1 MSGIFHKLSEKIKQ
15 HKLWEATKPLQSLFM
30 ETDKPKPDIMENS
43 EYSVQSNASDE
54 KSVQPPSVSP
64 SKLTTTDVLIALLN
78 GLGVG
83 LLLGLLVGLSISP
96 VVSGVIGTLSS
107 LLVIM
112 LGMNEQFISKLKSL
126 RIAFFGIFTVVG
138 ILSGLYIRDNGVLS
152 PKVGALVQEFDSA
165 GYSKNQALYYAALE
179 MFKYVPVGWF
189 GTSAADTLAL
199 SKAPSG
205 TKSFLFSS
213 ELSQS
218 ECLNLEDVNPNFNRI
233 QAFNT
238 FKSAG
243 GLWEEWA
250 AALYAKE
257 EITNQA
263 YTAALIILRDA
274 FCDITTTDKIE
285 VTAPAAV
292 YDHLQNLEKIQSI
305 LNNTGEPWSGLVA
318 DVSETLPENQQ
329 IIFYQTI
336 LTQIK
341 DENN

>member
-1 MSGIFHKLSEKIKQ
+1 MSGLFHKLSEKIRS
-15 HKLWEATKPLQSLFM
+15 HPLVEATKPLQSLFK
-30 ETDKPKPDIMENS
+30 ETVQSKPDIMENS
-43 EYSVQSNASDE
+43 DPSVQDKAPE
-54 KSVQPPSVSP
+54 QKSVHPPSVSP
-64 SKLTTTDVLIALLN
+64 SKLSTTDLLIALLN
-78 GLGVG
+78 GMGVG

-112 LGMNEQFISKLKSL
+112 LGLNEQYMTRLKSL

-152 PKVGALVQEFDSA
+152 PKVSALVQEYDSA
-165 GYSKNQALYYAALE
+165 GYSKNQALYYASLE

-189 GTSAADTLAL
+189 GTSAADTIAL
-199 SKAPSG
+199 SKAPSA

-218 ECLNLEDVNPNFNRI
+218 DCLNLEDVKPNFTRI
-233 QAFNT
+233 QGFNT

-257 EITNQA
+257 EITDQA
-263 YTAALIILRDA
+263 YIAALIILRDA

-285 VTAPAAV
+285 VTAPAEV

-305 LNNTGEPWSGLVA
+305 LNNAGEPWSGLVA
-318 DVSETLPENQQ
+318 DASEALPENQQ